1 MWASLKGH
9 YFASQDEKTGDFR
22 LFKAVL
28 HHQSDSAFKGHLV
41 TSEDI
46 FWLLQWDG
54 GTCC

>member
-1 MWASLKGH
+1 MWTSLEGH

-41 TSEDI
+41 TYEDI